1 MNYDLIDMLV
11 NSIKTLFVIYS
22 SFVWIMFF
30 IIIIRGE
37 NIFNKIGITFQNK
50 VDKIQE
56 TIKNQEKLMDTIS
69 KKIEKLSEIENVI
82 NFQQHINN
90 KSNKKI
96 RKEIKKIN
104 SNFTN
109 LRNINIFEEDFT
121 ISEEILNEDDDD
133 NEQIIPTN

>member
-1 MNYDLIDMLV
+1 
-11 NSIKTLFVIYS
+11 
-22 SFVWIMFF
+22 MFF